1 MDELDKLKA
10 IWQNATGYTGK
21 EKEEIARMLQG
32 ESASIVSRLK
42 RNVWFEL
49 LFTILTGLALIYIG
63 ITSNNNRLSLMI
75 AMLMVVYLIYLLY
88 YIRKL
93 RLLNRFSMTE
103 GNIKSN
109 LQHLTGALRGYLNF
123 YKLSYIILYPLF
135 FVAGLWIAA
144 RDVGVDEFLKRFSDT
159 AYLLRFLLLTAL
171 LMSGVYTFTNWYLK
185 KLYGNHLKRLQGIL
199 KEFDE

>member
-1 MDELDKLKA
+1 M
-10 IWQNATGYTGK
+10 
-21 EKEEIARMLQG
+21 
-32 ESASIVSRLK
+32 
-42 RNVWFEL
+42 
-49 LFTILTGLALIYIG
+49 
-63 ITSNNNRLSLMI
+63 
-75 AMLMVVYLIYLLY
+75 
-88 YIRKL
+88 
-93 RLLNRFSMTE
+93 
-103 GNIKSN
+103 
-109 LQHLTGALRGYLNF
+109 
-123 YKLSYIILYPLF
+123 F